1 MARPIRIEYE
11 GAVYHVTA
19 RGNERKKIYFS
30 KKDYEQFLNYVAEAQ
45 KRYGIHLHSYVLM
58 SNHYHLILETPE
70 ANLSKAMHYINGSYS
85 TYINIKK
92 KRSGHLFQGRY
103 KAIVVAKDNYLMELS
118 RYIHLNPVR
127 AGMVQ
132 KPEEYHYS
140 SYKSYITDRKDKIIS
155 QGLLLGIVSG
165 HKGEARRNYKLFV
178 ESAIGQE
185 NNDPMKDVY
194 GGIIFGGKR
203 FIKDT
208 LKKIKEERLQ
218 KEDISQ
224 RRVLQAKYETADII
238 DYISGYFR
246 LKLSDFCCFPSIKR
260 GLRGVFLFMLFFLH
274 TLTPLF
280 RGENY
285 FAAYLISMG

>member
-1 MARPIRIEYE
+1 M
-11 GAVYHVTA
+11 
-19 RGNERKKIYFS
+19 
-30 KKDYEQFLNYVAEAQ
+30 
-45 KRYGIHLHSYVLM
+45 
-58 SNHYHLILETPE
+58 
-70 ANLSKAMHYINGSYS
+70 
-85 TYINIKK
+85 
-92 KRSGHLFQGRY
+92 
-103 KAIVVAKDNYLMELS
+103 
-118 RYIHLNPVR
+118 
-127 AGMVQ
+127 
-132 KPEEYHYS
+132 
-140 SYKSYITDRKDKIIS
+140 
-155 QGLLLGIVSG
+155 SG